1 MKIFIQG
8 RKRGYSVLYPF
19 PTPDEFY
26 NFAMDVQS
34 INAQNQPY
42 FYGRSLYSLAS
53 SRGGRIYTKYVLGY
67 DVQRSNL
74 GNISFSVYIPD
85 SKSMPGASILE
96 LLDALSTRYFNTY
109 APDFFINDVQE
120 NWNQFTSIA
129 EQYDAKLHPLDSLD
143 IEHLERG
150 AQDAAFLYYS
160 SRDQLAAFF
169 EDPYQKAY
177 VPYSQV
183 FFVEAALKGKA
194 ENPLNTLKITQGADL
209 TGLVDLENKKY
220 RLIVPSSSYA
230 KVEQIHADG
239 HRTPLY
245 SNERFHKKDKL
256 TIKWSRQYYNAKE
269 NSGTIEDLGDCLDIN
284 ELNRTVTILPQNLQI
299 ITKDIQPQF
308 LLRDEPIKVDKF
320 KCSNSQ
326 NEEVELQEDGKL
338 HFEGAQLVQN
348 WTITASKG
356 TTISIR
362 DSFVPET
369 ASTVLL
375 LRASEKMRIPFVFV
389 DKETGEK
396 IPSVEIS
403 FTDSR
408 GKKRNEYSPI
418 DFVNEEIDKKVLL
431 SFRAKGYQKQEPYPV
446 LPRNVA
452 GEERIELVPIPKR
465 EPLKWEG
472 DLMPEAS
479 NGHHR
484 PKRSWLRRNLLPLIL
499 GILLAGSLLANVLL
513 GLSLKN
519 EKAINLVKSATE
531 YVEGSE
537 LLTSR
542 LNEFAKQSAIKK
554 DWSLN
559 KRIESALT
567 QRGFIDASQFQI
579 DSDSWE
585 KNSTLKQL
593 PELLSFYQLCND
605 NRQLIGKMQT
615 HLKEVWNEG
624 IKNRPLK
631 EITDTLRCY
640 VDQEKKK
647 EAELEREI
655 RERMSQEESAN
666 LSQGETDTIV
676 QDEEPTSAVDNG
688 ASTLD
693 GLTSEQKPS
702 FFDRL
707 KKIFGKKSKK

>member
-74 GNISFSVYIPD
+74 GNISFSVYVPD
-85 SKSMPGASILE
+85 SKSMPGTSILE

-120 NWNQFTSIA
+120 NWNLFTTIA
-129 EQYDAKLHPLDSLD
+129 EQYDDKLHPLDSLD

-150 AQDAAFLYYS
+150 TQDAAFIYYS

-169 EDPYQKAY
+169 EDPYQNAY
-177 VPYSQV
+177 TPYSQV
-183 FFVEAALKGKA
+183 FFVEAALKGKV
-194 ENPLNTLKITQGADL
+194 ENPLNTLKVTQGADL
-209 TGLVDLENKKY
+209 TGRVDLENKKY
-220 RLIVPSSSYA
+220 RLIVNPSSYA
-230 KVEQIHADG
+230 KVERIHADG

-245 SNERFHKKDKL
+245 SNDRFHKKDKL
-256 TIKWSRQYYNAKE
+256 LIKWSRQYYNAKE
-269 NSGTIEDLGDCLDIN
+269 NSGTIEDLGDCLDVN
-284 ELNRTVTILPQNLQI
+284 ELNRTVNILPQQLQI

-308 LLRDEPIKVDKF
+308 LLRDEPIKVDSF

-326 NEEVELQEDGKL
+326 NEVVELQEDGKL
-338 HFEGAQLVQN
+338 HFEGAQLVQT
-348 WTITASKG
+348 WTISASKG
-356 TTISIR
+356 TTIRIR
-362 DSFVPET
+362 KSFVPDTE
-369 ASTVLL
+369 SIVLP
-375 LRASEKMRIPFVFV
+375 LRASEEMRLSFVFV
-389 DKETGEK
+389 NKETGER

-403 FTDSR
+403 FNDIH
-408 GKKRNEYSPI
+408 GKKRKEYGSI
-418 DFVNEEIDKKVLL
+418 VFSNEEIDNRVLL
-431 SFRAKGYQKQEPYPV
+431 AFKAKGYHTLEPYPIV
-446 LPRNVA
+446 PRN
-452 GEERIELVPIPKR
+452 EHNEMKIELLPIPKR
-465 EPLKWEG
+465 EPPKWEG
-472 DLMPEAS
+472 DLMPETS
-479 NGHHR
+479 SGHHR

-499 GILLAGSLLANVLL
+499 GVLLVGSLLANVLL
-513 GLSLKN
+513 FLSFKN

-531 YVEGSE
+531 YVEGQE
-537 LLTSR
+537 LLSSR

-559 KRIESALT
+559 KRIESALI

-579 DSDSWE
+579 DSDSWD
-585 KNSTLKQL
+585 KNNTLKQS

-605 NRQLIGKMQT
+605 NKQLIGKMQN
-615 HLKEVWNEG
+615 HLKEVWKDG
-624 IKNRPLK
+624 IKDRPLK

-640 VDQEKKK
+640 VELEKKI
-647 EAELEREI
+647 AADLEREI
-655 RERMSQEESAN
+655 RERASQQEESTN
-666 LSQGETDTIV
+666 LSQGETENSV
-676 QDEEPTSAVDNG
+676 QNEETASTVDNG

-693 GLTSEQKPS
+693 GLTSERKPS
-702 FFDRL
+702 FIKR
-707 KKIFGKKSKK
+707 IFGKRKK

>member
-8 RKRGYSVLYPF
+8 RKKGYSVLYPF

-26 NFAMDVQS
+26 NFARDVQS
-34 INAQNQPY
+34 ISAQNQPF
-42 FYGRSLYSLAS
+42 FYGQSIYSLAS
-53 SRGGRIYTKYVLGY
+53 SLGGRIYTKYVLGY

-74 GNISFSVYIPD
+74 GNISFSVFVHD
-85 SKSMPGASILE
+85 SKFMSGASILK
-96 LLDALSTRYFNTY
+96 LLDALSAKYFNTY

-120 NWNQFTSIA
+120 NWSLLTSIA
-129 EQYDAKLHPLDSLD
+129 EQYDAELHTLDSLD

-150 AQDAAFLYYS
+150 NQDAAFIYYS
-160 SRDQLAAFF
+160 SREKLAAFF

-177 VPYSQV
+177 TPFSQV

-194 ENPLNTLKITQGADL
+194 ENPLNTLTISPGADL
-209 TGLVDLENKKY
+209 TGMVDLENKKY
-220 RLIVPSSSYA
+220 RLIVNASSNA
-230 KVEQIHADG
+230 KVDRIHSDG

-245 SNERFHKKDKL
+245 SNDRFHRKDEL
-256 TIKWSRQYYNAKE
+256 FIKWSRQYYNPQEK
-269 NSGTIEDLGDCLDIN
+269 SGTIEELKDYLGIN
-284 ELNRTVTILPQNLQI
+284 ELNRTVNVLPQNLQI
-299 ITKDIQPQF
+299 ITKDVQPQF
-308 LLRDEPIKVDKF
+308 LLKDAPIEVDKF
-320 KCSNSQ
+320 RCINSQ

-375 LRASEKMRIPFVFV
+375 LRATEKIRIPFVFV

-408 GKKRNEYSPI
+408 GKRRNEYSPI

-452 GEERIELVPIPKR
+452 GEERIELVPVPKR

-472 DLMPEAS
+472 DLMPETS

-484 PKRSWLRRNLLPLIL
+484 PRRSWLRRNLLPLIL
-499 GILLAGSLLANVLL
+499 GIFLAGSLLANVLL

-537 LLTSR
+537 LLTSK

-579 DSDSWE
+579 DSDSWD

-605 NRQLIGKMQT
+605 NRQLIEKMQT
-615 HLKEVWNEG
+615 HLKEVWREG
-624 IKNRPLK
+624 IKDRPLK

-640 VDQEKKK
+640 VE
-647 EAELEREI
+647 
-655 RERMSQEESAN
+655 
-666 LSQGETDTIV
+666 QGETETIV
-676 QDEEPTSAVDNG
+676 QDEELTSAVDNG
-688 ASTLD
+688 ASALD
-693 GLTSEQKPS
+693 GLTSEQEPS
-702 FFDRL
+702 FFDWL